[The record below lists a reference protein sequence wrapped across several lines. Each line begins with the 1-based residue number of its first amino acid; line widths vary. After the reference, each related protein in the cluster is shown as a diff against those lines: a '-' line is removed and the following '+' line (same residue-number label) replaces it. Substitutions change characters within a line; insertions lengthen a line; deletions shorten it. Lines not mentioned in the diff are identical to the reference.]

1 MRCREGVAEVSRG
14 VVGCRG
20 GVVGCREGVAEV
32 SRGVAEVSWCVDR
45 PSTQINALTCLT
57 IPTRLSVGQRRQRAS
72 ACITRAAAQL
82 HSLES
87 FPMLSASILALTS
100 VAA

>member
-1 MRCREGVAEVSRG
+1 MRCRECVAEVSRG

-57 IPTRLSVGQRRQRAS
+57 ILTRLSV
-72 ACITRAAAQL
+72 
-82 HSLES
+82 
-87 FPMLSASILALTS
+87 FTS
-100 VAA
+100 PPVVYAP

>member
-57 IPTRLSVGQRRQRAS
+57 IPTRLSV
-72 ACITRAAAQL
+72 RAASGRSGRKREHSHTCRVGSYRALSRSSGQL
-82 HSLES
+82 C
-87 FPMLSASILALTS
+87 ALWGT
-100 VAA
+100 

>member
-32 SRGVAEVSWCVDR
+32 SWCVDR

-57 IPTRLSVGQRRQRAS
+57 ILTRLSV
-72 ACITRAAAQL
+72 
-82 HSLES
+82 
-87 FPMLSASILALTS
+87 FTS
-100 VAA
+100 PPVVYAP

>member
-57 IPTRLSVGQRRQRAS
+57 ILTRLSVHR
-72 ACITRAAAQL
+72 RAARRALVSAQP
-82 HSLES
+82 LEVS
-87 FPMLSASILALTS
+87 ELLIFKEFQTMRIKL
-100 VAA
+100 

>member
-57 IPTRLSVGQRRQRAS
+57 MPTRLSV
-72 ACITRAAAQL
+72 AQVGAGG
-82 HSLES
+82 
-87 FPMLSASILALTS
+87 MIGC
-100 VAA
+100 V

>member
-57 IPTRLSVGQRRQRAS
+57 ILTRLSVTPGPD
-72 ACITRAAAQL
+72 AQL
-82 HSLES
+82 NEATDQSTDQHGRV
-87 FPMLSASILALTS
+87 LTCHLTD
-100 VAA
+100 